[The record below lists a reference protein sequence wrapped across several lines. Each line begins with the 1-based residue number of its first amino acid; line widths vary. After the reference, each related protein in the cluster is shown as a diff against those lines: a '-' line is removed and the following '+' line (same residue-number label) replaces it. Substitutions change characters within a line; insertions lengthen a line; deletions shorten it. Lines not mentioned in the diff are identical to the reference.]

1 MRTTSSSFISFLVL
15 KPIRYAFDRQKMVC
29 ISMNE
34 ANRKKKKKKRNSV
47 ECKVPTFTCKAFAIR
62 LQLSIGSLSSAS
74 STIWNMS

>member
-1 MRTTSSSFISFLVL
+1 MLTTSSSFISFLAL

-34 ANRKKKKKKRNSV
+34 ANRKKRKKRNSV